1 MLLLYAGMYTTLL
14 CNIAYPI
21 PHLIDNK
28 TNNQILHLCLPSH
41 YFIIT

>member
-14 CNIAYPI
+14 CNVAYPI
-21 PHLIDNK
+21 PHFDNK
-28 TNNQILHLCLPSH
+28 TDNQILHLCLPSH